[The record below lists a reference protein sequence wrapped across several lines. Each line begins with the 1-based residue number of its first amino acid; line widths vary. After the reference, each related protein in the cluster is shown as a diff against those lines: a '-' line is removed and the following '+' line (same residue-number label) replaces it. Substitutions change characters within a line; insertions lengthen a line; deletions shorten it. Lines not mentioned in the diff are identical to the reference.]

1 MVTHFRFIQIGAQY
15 VGFIEELATMFEKIT
30 STLPRIE
37 EYVSVLKA
45 RFEKLAQ
52 PLPSRLTMALA
63 CVYVD
68 LTQFCQHI
76 CKLFVVKR
84 GT

>member
-1 MVTHFRFIQIGAQY
+1 MFMHLRFIQIGAQY
-15 VGFIEELATMFEKIT
+15 VGFIEKLTAMFEKIT
-30 STLPRIE
+30 STLPGVE

-45 RFEKLAQ
+45 RSEKLAQ

-76 CKLFVVKR
+76 CKLFVDRR